1 MAKKFNF
8 FTFLGI
14 TFLLCAVALTG
25 YNFYDEYR
33 AARSAQNILNDVS
46 EQTDTE
52 SGSSD
57 ELVVSDYLLD
67 PNMDMP
73 VKTVDGQ
80 KYIGVLKIPALS
92 LTLPVLSDWSY
103 GKFKVA
109 PCRYYGSVYGDNMV
123 IAAHNY
129 RRHFGKLKTLKPGS
143 GVSFTDVDGNEF
155 EYEVTEVQILKPQDV
170 EEMTESDADL
180 TLFTCTVG
188 GRTRVTVRCERI
200 K

>member
-52 SGSSD
+52 SGGSD

-143 GVSFTDVDGNEF
+143 SVSFTDVDGNEF

-170 EEMTESDADL
+170 EEMTESNADL

>member
-14 TFLLCAVALTG
+14 IFLLCAVALTG

-33 AARSAQNILNDVS
+33 AAQSAQNILNDVS

-52 SGSSD
+52 SGSPD

-170 EEMTESDADL
+170 EEMTESNADL